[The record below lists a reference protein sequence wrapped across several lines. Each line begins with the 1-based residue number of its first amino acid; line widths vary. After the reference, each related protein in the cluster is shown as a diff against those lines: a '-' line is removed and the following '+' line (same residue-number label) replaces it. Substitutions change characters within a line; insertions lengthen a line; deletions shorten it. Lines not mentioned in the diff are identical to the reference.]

1 MPIAHGLIE
10 PTRAFYAAWG
20 AHSNVDNAD
29 VVSPVGNSL
38 VVFVPA
44 ESGRPFHHFA
54 LLVPGDRFDAAH
66 AWLAARADLL
76 CEPDSHEAR
85 VGISVVL

>member
-20 AHSNVDNAD
+20 AHSSVDNAD
-29 VVSPVGNSL
+29 VELPVGNSL

-54 LLVPGDRFDAAH
+54 LLVPAIDSTP
-66 AWLAARADLL
+66 LTRAGRASRSAL
-76 CEPDSHEAR
+76 
-85 VGISVVL
+85 